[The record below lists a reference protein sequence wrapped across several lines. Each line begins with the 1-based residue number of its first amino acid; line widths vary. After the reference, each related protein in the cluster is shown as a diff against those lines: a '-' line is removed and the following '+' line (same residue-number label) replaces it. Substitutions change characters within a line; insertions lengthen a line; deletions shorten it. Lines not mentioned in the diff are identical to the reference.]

1 MILAIDPSVASTG
14 YCVFHNNKLIKYG
27 NIPTDKNDFD
37 NEDDR
42 LNYIGDVIFHT
53 LKEYDVK
60 VVVMENQF
68 IGNNVTTGMLL
79 KKLSGVLCRVCKD
92 INEVVYYTPA
102 QWRKILGINKSKDKK
117 QGMESKNQPTADFIN
132 IVAWGKSAENC
143 ANYLVKGRLVGI
155 QGRIQTSN
163 YDDKDGKKV
172 YVTEVVASNIEF
184 LEWGDKQQNNSDFG
198 GIDGFHPTDS
208 DDSIPF

>member
-42 LNYIGDVIFHT
+42 LNYIGDVIFYT
-53 LKEYDVK
+53 LKEYDIK

-92 INEVVYYTPA
+92 IDEVVYYTPA

-117 QGMESKNQPTADFIN
+117 QSAFEYVNQNVEEVHFEKLI
-132 IVAWGKSAENC
+132 KS
-143 ANYLVKGRLVGI
+143 
-155 QGRIQTSN
+155 
-163 YDDKDGKKV
+163 GKKKN
-172 YVTEVVASNIEF
+172 EDI
-184 LEWGDKQQNNSDFG
+184 
-198 GIDGFHPTDS
+198 I
-208 DDSIPF
+208 DSICIGLAYLKGGKNGG